1 LATYVLKQGEWN
13 NDDEFVYNV
22 IATVEAECDL
32 EAEFEF
38 MALGHHHG
46 IYECGGQKRHMH
58 AALIQANG
66 GRPVSFNYD
75 TPTGYPVIRLR
86 RSQPKK

>member
-1 LATYVLKQGEWN
+1 
-13 NDDEFVYNV
+13 
-22 IATVEAECDL
+22 
-32 EAEFEF
+32 

-46 IYECGGQKRHMH
+46 IYECGGQERHMH